1 METPRHPHRKFVFAA
16 ATRTAAGYYSVTSPR
31 HGRSFRLEPAE
42 FELAR
47 LFDGDRSGS
56 EIRGSSARLTG
67 REFSAPEL
75 EQFANEL
82 ALASL
87 LEPGTQEPLP
97 VPPQSDEEA
106 TAAGW
111 LGQRAAPGPDV
122 AAPSTVPGS
131 LSGGGRMGTLT
142 SLWGAFRGQSDP
154 LAWSFSVK
162 PFLWLGALLDWA
174 LYSSVLVYAL
184 IAISFGAVFALWVNK
199 VGVAADVVR
208 LAHPLTFFLMA
219 VGCLFLLEFLG
230 EVARSA
236 AVRRATGVVPRF
248 GIQLGVGLIP
258 FFKTDTSGPIE
269 SADRATRMRVVGA
282 AMVST
287 LTVEV
292 LAIGAWFVFHH
303 TPGFLPVFCIGL
315 AVAAM
320 VWMFILVN
328 PLAKRDGYHV
338 LANWMQAPD
347 LREQALIALFG
358 YRKPWLDT
366 RRLPATILV
375 VYGALCFAYL
385 AWILIWLV
393 VFPGEWLAGGW
404 GPAGVVVF
412 LAVLGYYIYLQVSR
426 MLSQR
431 SNIGGE
437 IVIPPPNRLDWIIIG
452 GIVAVALF
460 PWPYEPS
467 GDFTVLPHARADV
480 RALIAGDVRKVLV
493 KEGDLVKA
501 GDVIAEQADD
511 EEQAAV
517 ATSKADIARLF
528 AQLQLL
534 KSGARPEEVD
544 LAKQE
549 VATAQK
555 KYDYA
560 QSEAQRQERAYT
572 QKAVSE
578 QQYQHFLS
586 EAQVGQQQ
594 LLEAKRHLDLV
605 SGAARPEK
613 LDEIK
618 AELASAQAQ
627 LQYHTQQLEYTRIRA
642 PVAGRVVSSTLLFAV
657 GDYLERGALLARV
670 EDSDKLQ
677 VEIRLPETSI
687 GEIAV
692 GNRACAKA
700 WGVPFDCYGGTV
712 TQIAP
717 SADNTPDGRV
727 VRVLMQVDKVDGQL
741 RPEMTGYAKVHAA
754 TYPLIVAFT
763 RPVIRFFLVEIW
775 SWLP

>member
-1 METPRHPHRKFVFAA
+1 METPRHPYRKFVFAA
-16 ATRTAAGYYSVTSPR
+16 ASRTSAGYYSVTSPR
-31 HGRSFRLEPAE
+31 HGRAFRLEPAE

-47 LFDGDRSGS
+47 LFDGDRSGA
-56 EIRGSSARLTG
+56 EIRQSAARLTG

-82 ALASL
+82 ALAGL
-87 LEPGTQEPLP
+87 LLPGTQEPLP

-106 TAAGW
+106 AAAGW
-111 LGQRAAPGPDV
+111 LGQRAAPGPEV
-122 AAPSTVPGS
+122 AAPSTVAGS
-131 LSGGGRMGTLT
+131 LSGSGRMGTLT
-142 SLWGAFRGQSDP
+142 SLWGAFRGESDP
-154 LAWSFSVK
+154 LSFAFSVR
-162 PFLWLGALLDWA
+162 PFLWLGSLFNWA
-174 LYSSVLVYAL
+174 LYSSILVWGL
-184 IAISFGAVFALWVNK
+184 IALSFGAVFALWVNR
-199 VGVAADVVR
+199 VGVASDVTQ
-208 LAHPLTFFLMA
+208 LIHPLTFALMA
-219 VGCLFLLEFLG
+219 VGCLALLEFIG
-230 EVARSA
+230 EVARAA
-236 AVRRATGVVPRF
+236 AVRSATGVVPRF

-258 FFKTDTSGPIE
+258 YFKADTSGPAE
-269 SADRATRMRVVGA
+269 ATDRATRMRIVGA
-282 AMVST
+282 ALVAT

-292 LAIGAWFVFHH
+292 LAIGGWFAFHRDH
-303 TPGFLPVFCIGL
+303 GFLPVFCIGL
-315 AVAAM
+315 AIAAM
-320 VWMFILVN
+320 VWTFILAN

-338 LANWMQAPD
+338 LANLMQAPD

-366 RRLPATILV
+366 RRQSTSTLY
-375 VYGALCFAYL
+375 VYGALCVAYL
-385 AWILIWLV
+385 AWVLVWLV
-393 VFPGEWLAGGW
+393 LFPGEWLAGGW
-404 GPAGVVVF
+404 GPAGVIVF
-412 LAVLGYYIYLQVSR
+412 LAVVAYYVYLQVSR
-426 MLSQR
+426 LLSQR
-431 SNIGGE
+431 ATIGGE
-437 IVIPPPNRLDWIIIG
+437 IVIPPPNRLDWIVIG
-452 GIVAVALF
+452 AIVAVALF

-467 GDFTVLPHARADV
+467 GDFTVLPYARADV

-493 KEGDLVKA
+493 KEGDVLKA
-501 GDVIAEQADD
+501 GDVIAELADD

-517 ATSKADIARLF
+517 ATSKADIARLY

-534 KSGARPEEVD
+534 KLGARPEEVD

-560 QSEAQRQERAYT
+560 NAEAVRQEKAFN

-594 LLEAKRHLDLV
+594 LLEAKRHLDLI

-613 LDEIK
+613 LDEIR
-618 AELASAQAQ
+618 AEIASAQAQ

-642 PVAGRVVSSTLLFAV
+642 PIDGHVVSGTLLFAV
-657 GDYLERGALLARV
+657 GDYLERGAMLARI
-670 EDSDKLQ
+670 EDSDRLQ
-677 VEIRLPETSI
+677 VEIRLPESAI

-692 GNRACAKA
+692 GNHACAKA
-700 WGVPFDCYGGTV
+700 WGVPFDCYHGVV

-717 SADNTPDGRV
+717 SADITADGRV
-727 VRVLMQVDKVDGQL
+727 IRVLMQVDKVDD
-741 RPEMTGYAKVHAA
+741 RIKPEMTGYAKVHAA

-763 RPVIRFFLVEIW
+763 RPLVRFFLVEIW